1 MQNKAGRQAPAAAA
15 HTHQPLPVSLESFLV
30 ELLDSDDHP
39 CAGPGRGEGVLVDPA
54 FEDGAEASLAEDAVG
69 AEVPGGGPQL
79 VEGEAPHVGGL
90 QNLALASRGCGIRI
104 GHGQRVGDTAAPGTG
119 MLRCAESQTSPAFRP
134 PPRLAH
140 CLLLLLLE
148 PAAYASIIQ
157 NFRQAFDRSVCNNID
172 CYMMH
177 ACQEEIKQL
186 SFLSACVCLY
196 GQNYKER
203 ETTLVVLGRKLKD
216 ECRLE

>member
-1 MQNKAGRQAPAAAA
+1 MQNKAGRHQRQR
-15 HTHQPLPVSLESFLV
+15 HTLTSHSLCPWNPSWLSFLTAMTIPV
-30 ELLDSDDHP
+30 
-39 CAGPGRGEGVLVDPA
+39 PGL
-54 FEDGAEASLAEDAVG
+54 VG
-69 AEVPGGGPQL
+69 AKVFASIHPLNTEPKPPSPRTLSGRKFRVEVLSSLKVKLLTLADCRISSSLRG
-79 VEGEAPHVGGL
+79 VAGL
-90 QNLALASRGCGIRI
+90 ELGMDNAAETRLLLECCDAL
-104 GHGQRVGDTAAPGTG
+104 RVRP
-119 MLRCAESQTSPAFRP
+119 PAFRP

-140 CLLLLLLE
+140 CLLLLLE

-196 GQNYKER
+196 GQN
-203 ETTLVVLGRKLKD
+203 
-216 ECRLE
+216 

>member
-90 QNLALASRGCGIRI
+90 QNLALAARGCGIGI
-104 GHGQRVGDTAAPGTG
+104 GHGQRGGDTAAPG
-119 MLRCAESQTSPAFRP
+119 MLRCAESQTS
-134 PPRLAH
+134 RLSSSSSS
-140 CLLLLLLE
+140 CTLLIIIIIRTWCICKHYSE
-148 PAAYASIIQ
+148 FQTGIRSISLQ
-157 NFRQAFDRSVCNNID
+157 
-172 CYMMH
+172 
-177 ACQEEIKQL
+177 
-186 SFLSACVCLY
+186 
-196 GQNYKER
+196 
-203 ETTLVVLGRKLKD
+203 
-216 ECRLE
+216 